1 MGKDLITK
9 INGGWVENPIQSMTR
24 IILEN
29 GFGNQP
35 TQLWIGLIGHQ
46 ANLTTIID
54 NNAWSTS
61 DMTTL
66 ETPPTTGMI
75 GIATLLLITSAKSHV
90 ERKLDKAF
98 IRISY
103 FFKISFKANTK
114 LGSLK
119 SIH

>member
-1 MGKDLITK
+1 MLSDQIEKSFFICY
-9 INGGWVENPIQSMTR
+9 NRQSMTR

-66 ETPPTTGMI
+66 ETPPTTGMT

-98 IRISY
+98 IRIS
-103 FFKISFKANTK
+103 FFQNFFHTFM
-114 LGSLK
+114 
-119 SIH
+119 